1 MKKCIVCKKC
11 GFENLPGT
19 QFCQRCGSKILLK
32 FTDKIASSL
41 AGTGQRG
48 SSLAPLG
55 AMAIEA
61 QAEELGKTAAP
72 PKLVPVIPLE
82 NGDWY
87 CPDCGEYNPKY
98 SLFCKNCGWSFIHFL
113 FNGDGCGNTI
123 VFLPFHTLSLK
134 ISSSYLLLFI
144 NTYCYMIKTKHTPKF
159 LSFLFL

>member
-1 MKKCIVCKKC
+1 MKKYIVCKKC

-19 QFCQRCGSKILLK
+19 QFCQRCGSKISLK
-32 FTDKIASSL
+32 FTDKIA
-41 AGTGQRG
+41 

-61 QAEELGKTAAP
+61 QTEELGKTAAP

-98 SLFCKNCGWSFIHFL
+98 SLFCKNCGRDYVESRL
-113 FNGDGCGNTI
+113 
-123 VFLPFHTLSLK
+123 
-134 ISSSYLLLFI
+134 
-144 NTYCYMIKTKHTPKF
+144 
-159 LSFLFL
+159 

>member
-1 MKKCIVCKKC
+1 MKKYIVCKKC

-19 QFCQRCGSKILLK
+19 QFCQRCGSKISLK

-41 AGTGQRG
+41 AGTGQKG

-61 QAEELGKTAAP
+61 QTEELGKTAAP

-98 SLFCKNCGWSFIHFL
+98 SLFCKNGGRDFVESRL
-113 FNGDGCGNTI
+113 
-123 VFLPFHTLSLK
+123 
-134 ISSSYLLLFI
+134 
-144 NTYCYMIKTKHTPKF
+144 
-159 LSFLFL
+159 

>member
-19 QFCQRCGSKILLK
+19 QFCQHCGSKMSLK

-61 QAEELGKTAAP
+61 QTEELGKTAAP

-98 SLFCKNCGWSFIHFL
+98 SLFCKNCGRDYVESRL
-113 FNGDGCGNTI
+113 
-123 VFLPFHTLSLK
+123 
-134 ISSSYLLLFI
+134 
-144 NTYCYMIKTKHTPKF
+144 
-159 LSFLFL
+159 

>member
-1 MKKCIVCKKC
+1 MKKYIVCKKC

-19 QFCQRCGSKILLK
+19 QFCQRCGSKISLK

-41 AGTGQRG
+41 AGTGQKG

-61 QAEELGKTAAP
+61 QTEELGKTAAP

-87 CPDCGEYNPKY
+87 CPCLLYTSSPGLKEGRG
-98 SLFCKNCGWSFIHFL
+98 FRKNDL
-113 FNGDGCGNTI
+113 Q
-123 VFLPFHTLSLK
+123 L
-134 ISSSYLLLFI
+134 
-144 NTYCYMIKTKHTPKF
+144 
-159 LSFLFL
+159 

>member
-19 QFCQRCGSKILLK
+19 QFCQHCGSKISLK

-82 NGDWY
+82 METDIAGLWGIQSKIFSLLQKLW
-87 CPDCGEYNPKY
+87 PGLCGIP
-98 SLFCKNCGWSFIHFL
+98 FI
-113 FNGDGCGNTI
+113 
-123 VFLPFHTLSLK
+123 K
-134 ISSSYLLLFI
+134 
-144 NTYCYMIKTKHTPKF
+144 
-159 LSFLFL
+159 